1 MLPSTEIV
9 VFPPRRIWGERRV
22 VAKPRFIV
30 LSLKTRNSMTAKI
43 NVPIDDRTLTRKT
56 ILLVEDD
63 RDDEELTLRAL
74 RKSNIR
80 NEVIVAHDGAEALD
94 LLFGER
100 FVDHEMDNLP
110 AVVLLDLK
118 LPKVN
123 GIEVLRRIR
132 QDSRTRRLPVV
143 VLTSSRHERDR
154 DEVYDLGANSYI
166 CKPVD
171 FEKFSEAVGS
181 LGMYWVLLNE
191 LPPVHEAAK
200 VAAT

>member
-1 MLPSTEIV
+1 
-9 VFPPRRIWGERRV
+9 
-22 VAKPRFIV
+22 
-30 LSLKTRNSMTAKI
+30 MTAKI

-80 NEVIVAHDGAEALD
+80 NEVIVAHDGAEALE

-132 QDSRTRRLPVV
+132 QDPRTRRLPVV

-200 VAAT
+200 VAAS

>member
-1 MLPSTEIV
+1 MLLGIL
-9 VFPPRRIWGERRV
+9 RI
-22 VAKPRFIV
+22 
-30 LSLKTRNSMTAKI
+30 MTAKI

-56 ILLVEDD
+56 ILLIEDD

-74 RKSNIR
+74 QRSNIM
-80 NEVIVAHDGAEALD
+80 NEVTVARDGEEALE
-94 LLFGER
+94 LLFGSGKFLDREI
-100 FVDHEMDNLP
+100 DLLP

-132 QDSRTRRLPVV
+132 ADSRTRRLPVV
-143 VLTSSRHERDR
+143 VLTSSRQDSDR

-171 FEKFSEAVGS
+171 FEKFTEAIGH

-191 LPPVHEAAK
+191 QPPVHQQ
-200 VAAT
+200 VTT

>member
-1 MLPSTEIV
+1 M
-9 VFPPRRIWGERRV
+9 
-22 VAKPRFIV
+22 
-30 LSLKTRNSMTAKI
+30 SLKTRTRNSMTVKI

-80 NEVIVAHDGAEALD
+80 NEVIVARDGAQALEI
-94 LLFGER
+94 LFGEEK
-100 FVDHEMDNLP
+100 FVDQESDLLP

-118 LPKVN
+118 LPKIN

-132 QDSRTRRLPVV
+132 SNPRTRRLPVV

-191 LPPVHEAAK
+191 LPPVHEAQK
-200 VAAT
+200 EVAR

>member
-1 MLPSTEIV
+1 
-9 VFPPRRIWGERRV
+9 
-22 VAKPRFIV
+22 
-30 LSLKTRNSMTAKI
+30 MTAKI

-63 RDDEELTLRAL
+63 ANDQELTLCAL
-74 RKSNIR
+74 RRSNIM
-80 NEVIVAHDGAEALD
+80 NEVIVAHTGEEALEI
-94 LLFGER
+94 LFGEGQLVER
-100 FVDHEMDNLP
+100 EIDMLP

-118 LPKVN
+118 LPRIN

-132 QDSRTRRLPVV
+132 ADSRTRRLPVV

-154 DEVYDLGANSYI
+154 DQVYDLGANSYI

-171 FEKFSEAVGS
+171 FEKFTEAIGQ

-191 LPPVHEAAK
+191 LPPLHEMQSA
-200 VAAT
+200 VVT

>member
-1 MLPSTEIV
+1 MS
-9 VFPPRRIWGERRV
+9 
-22 VAKPRFIV
+22 
-30 LSLKTRNSMTAKI
+30 AKI

-74 RKSNIR
+74 RRSNIM
-80 NEVIVAHDGAEALD
+80 NEVIVAHDGEEAVE
-94 LLFGER
+94 LLFGPGKFLDRE
-100 FVDHEMDNLP
+100 VDLLP

-118 LPKVN
+118 LPKVS

-132 QDSRTRRLPVV
+132 GDSRTRRLPVV
-143 VLTSSRHERDR
+143 VLTSSREEQDR

-171 FEKFSEAVGS
+171 FEKFTQAIGH

-191 LPPVHEAAK
+191 QPPIHETHNEA
-200 VAAT
+200 VT

>member
-1 MLPSTEIV
+1 MVT
-9 VFPPRRIWGERRV
+9 
-22 VAKPRFIV
+22 
-30 LSLKTRNSMTAKI
+30 KTRNTMTAKI

-74 RKSNIR
+74 RRSNIR
-80 NEVIVAHDGAEALD
+80 NEVIVAHDGAEALE
-94 LLFGER
+94 LLFGEGK
-100 FVDHEMDNLP
+100 FVEHEADLLP

-118 LPKVN
+118 LPKVS

-132 QDSRTRRLPVV
+132 GDARTRRLPVV

-171 FEKFSEAVGS
+171 FEKFSEAIGQ

-191 LPPVHEAAK
+191 LPPVHETRRE
-200 VAAT
+200 VAHSLATDGHR

>member
-1 MLPSTEIV
+1 
-9 VFPPRRIWGERRV
+9 
-22 VAKPRFIV
+22 
-30 LSLKTRNSMTAKI
+30 MTAKI

-74 RKSNIR
+74 RRSNIR
-80 NEVIVAHDGAEALD
+80 NEVIVARDGEQALEV
-94 LLFGER
+94 LFGEGKYLDR
-100 FVDHEMDNLP
+100 EIDLLP

-118 LPKVN
+118 LPKVS

-132 QDSRTRRLPVV
+132 SEPRTRRLPVV
-143 VLTSSRHERDR
+143 VLTSSRQERDR

-171 FEKFSEAVGS
+171 FEKFSEAIGH

-191 LPPVHEAAK
+191 LPPLHEATK
-200 VAAT
+200 EMTT